1 MAQRGGSVLT
11 FVRYGTAVHAPLIE
25 QRQADY
31 LFALEKLEAWRLLP
45 YLRTGGTLVC
55 STQEIKPMP
64 VIIGQQQY
72 PPQIIPALEALAADG
87 TLGKFLAINA
97 LEVACAC
104 RRQKLPMWLC
114 WVLARTLVSG
124 GQFSPRPGSRSA
136 GAFPAA
142 NREAFLAGFHAV
154 LRRLKNSRVSARLC
168 YNVVYKLCCQQQR
181 YSLHLF
187 SYTDIKKRRWGR
199 SGAADRGNQKLKG
212 SSVKRR

>member
-1 MAQRGGSVLT
+1 MPKTSSIVMGGVGGQGIVLASKILAQVIQDHQLELKVSEIHGMAQRGGSVLT

-87 TLGKFLAINA
+87 TLGNFLAINA

-104 RRQKLPMWLC
+104 GQPKAANVALLG
-114 WVLARTLVSG
+114 VLARTLE
-124 GQFSPRPGSRSA
+124 
-136 GAFPAA
+136 FPVDSFLHALADVVPERFLAA

-154 LRRLKNSRVSARLC
+154 
-168 YNVVYKLCCQQQR
+168 
-181 YSLHLF
+181 
-187 SYTDIKKRRWGR
+187 
-199 SGAADRGNQKLKG
+199 
-212 SSVKRR
+212 